1 MSLTPITPSPTPNKN
16 VFQKIAA
23 GLEWFGKEIGK
34 GLAFLPK
41 VIVLADDV
49 DADAQVILPQTL
61 TVVEDA
67 GLLAAASA
75 KDSGIF
81 LVKFGALTA
90 AIAAA
95 VAAKALN
102 ITADSAVVAAFES
115 FCAEFNAANVQD
127 VLTAWDQLATD
138 VKALDATAIAA
149 IQKLEKDA

>member
-1 MSLTPITPSPTPNKN
+1 MSIFS
-16 VFQKIAA
+16 KIAA

-49 DADAQVILPQTL
+49 DEDAQVILPQTL

-67 GLLAAASA
+67 GSLAAASA
-75 KDSGIF
+75 KDGGIF

-95 VAAKALN
+95 YASKALN
-102 ITADSAVVAAFES
+102 VAADTAVVSAFET
-115 FCAEFNAANVQD
+115 FCAEFNVANVQD
-127 VLTAWDQLATD
+127 VLTAWDKLASD
-138 VKALDATAIAA
+138 VKTLDASAIAA
-149 IQKLEKDA
+149 LQKLEKDA

>member
-1 MSLTPITPSPTPNKN
+1 MSNIFT
-16 VFQKIAA
+16 KIAA

-49 DADAQVILPQTL
+49 DADAQIILPQTL
-61 TVVEDA
+61 AVVEDA
-67 GLLAAASA
+67 GALAAASA

-102 ITADSAVVAAFES
+102 VSADTAVVSAFEA
-115 FCAEFNAANVQD
+115 FCAEFNVANVQD
-127 VLTAWDQLATD
+127 VLTAWDKLAGD
-138 VKALDATAIAA
+138 VKTLDASAIAA